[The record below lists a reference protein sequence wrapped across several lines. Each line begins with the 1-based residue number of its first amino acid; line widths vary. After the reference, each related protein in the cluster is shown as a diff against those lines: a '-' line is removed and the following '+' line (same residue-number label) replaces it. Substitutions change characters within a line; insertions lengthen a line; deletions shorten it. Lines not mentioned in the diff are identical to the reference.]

1 MYTKMHGIHFV
12 THHYRN
18 SYSLGCCISVDRVC
32 PDHFE
37 LHGKLTS
44 TIKYFAQHL
53 LVLENLQMGGGAF
66 Q

>member
-18 SYSLGCCISVDRVC
+18 SYSLGCCISVAKDRVC

-37 LHGKLTS
+37 LHGKVTS
-44 TIKYFAQHL
+44 TIKYFA
-53 LVLENLQMGGGAF
+53 
-66 Q
+66 